1 MAVKL
6 KTTEAKFLML
16 IETETARTKVN
27 ETFTLIQKDIQTP
40 LLKCMYVCK
49 IYLTSVKNVIII
61 KSNIY
66 NTNLNRPRQKG
77 IITVA
82 LTNNSINE
90 DPKELQDPQ

>member
-40 LLKCMYVCK
+40 LLKCMYVC
-49 IYLTSVKNVIII
+49 L
-61 KSNIY
+61 
-66 NTNLNRPRQKG
+66 
-77 IITVA
+77 
-82 LTNNSINE
+82 
-90 DPKELQDPQ
+90 